1 MRSMA
6 DGYVCANFPRS
17 VFLKRDGDGVGGDNN
32 PSKYSNSSVRYF
44 DGVVQLAWTDLR
56 SDGFGAVCDQRRSW
70 SNGDYNPLDSN
81 LRPRSDNGTGMVV
94 EQLPYL
100 TGHIGRGPTV
110 VVITSATSVRFYDAI
125 FSANDW
131 LARFYTKDQLTF
143 TNGELVLTDTAGNQI
158 HFYDTFGGLV
168 NPRWGKFKS
177 MTDPDGN
184 ITTVTGWTDDGKA
197 AEVQRST
204 PVGQTPHVVESFVY
218 SYVPSGINQGLIN
231 NVTLRRQVDGG
242 DWNVEQAC
250 WMRPESSVRIA
261 AVKDD
266 QMTQPWSL
274 LKAGTP
280 IFTMPRAAMIR
291 RPNAKQRENMQ
302 CWGANIFSESS
313 LSILIS

>member
-1 MRSMA
+1 VRSMA

-158 HFYDTFGGLV
+158 HFYDTFGGPV

-204 PVGQTPHVVESFVY
+204 PVGQTPHVVESFVCNLAA
-218 SYVPSGINQGLIN
+218 PGRRRGLERGTGMLDEARVVGQN
-231 NVTLRRQVDGG
+231 CGRERRPD
-242 DWNVEQAC
+242 D
-250 WMRPESSVRIA
+250 A
-261 AVKDD
+261 AVVTAQGGNTD
-266 QMTQPWSL
+266 L
-274 LKAGTP
+274 HH
-280 IFTMPRAAMIR
+280 AASGHDSATKRQTTRKHAML
-291 RPNAKQRENMQ
+291 
-302 CWGANIFSESS
+302 GG
-313 LSILIS
+313 